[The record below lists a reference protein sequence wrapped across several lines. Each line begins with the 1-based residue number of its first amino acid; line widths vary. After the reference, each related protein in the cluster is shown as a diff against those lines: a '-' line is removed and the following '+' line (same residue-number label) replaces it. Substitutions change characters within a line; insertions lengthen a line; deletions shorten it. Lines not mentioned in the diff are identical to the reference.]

1 MSRISLFP
9 VCFDHVNITVNAPV
23 PVNIKW
29 SDPLASQ
36 IRDGRVAPEIRSYR
50 NRWNRGQTRTPS
62 TKSDD
67 SILSHATRSNKR
79 SFTAQGRLHHREL
92 TISVTTHRLQLSRIP
107 HERVTQPRHVRTCCS
122 RLEGQR
128 RHSLTRTV
136 PATTAVHM
144 ASIFGGGSHPSKSR
158 DPTMALCDLLIGC
171 VH

>member
-36 IRDGRVAPEIRSYR
+36 IRDGRVALEIRSYR

-62 TKSDD
+62 TKSGN
-67 SILSHATRSNKR
+67 SILSQATRRNKR
-79 SFTAQGRLHHREL
+79 SFTAQGRRHHREL
-92 TISVTTHRLQLSRIP
+92 TISVTTHQIAAFSHSPRATDRAASRPHLLQQIGGPTTSLAGPNCACYDGRSRGVDFRRWSATKQIARSDDGAVRPP
-107 HERVTQPRHVRTCCS
+107 H
-122 RLEGQR
+122 
-128 RHSLTRTV
+128 
-136 PATTAVHM
+136 
-144 ASIFGGGSHPSKSR
+144 
-158 DPTMALCDLLIGC
+158 GC